1 MWQRNS
7 NVMDLEWILISFG
20 KKSRVKEGNKNE
32 RNIHI
37 KEGLMEG
44 KREEDIYIYCLFID
58 FSTGT

>member
-1 MWQRNS
+1 
-7 NVMDLEWILISFG
+7 MDLEWILISFG

-44 KREEDIYIYCLFID
+44 KREEDIYIYCLFIN